1 MSPFRALQ
9 ANGNLIVHKFT
20 SSLLLSYWL
29 VLQRNLLPFS
39 ANYKHHGSG
48 IFQILF
54 GHAYFQICF
63 LLNEFGIL
71 KYVHKLLAIR
81 SDIDLA
87 KSKSDR
93 RNPPGVFSCHMI
105 LLIKGIDPHI
115 QEYA

>member
-1 MSPFRALQ
+1 MDQVFSKYYL
-9 ANGNLIVHKFT
+9 GTLIFKYVF
-20 SSLLLSYWL
+20 
-29 VLQRNLLPFS
+29 
-39 ANYKHHGSG
+39 
-48 IFQILF
+48 
-54 GHAYFQICF
+54 YF
-63 LLNEFGIL
+63 NEFGIL